1 MNKER
6 KRSHMAVET
15 LLAQT
20 AREVADAKETNE
32 THFSLVDGV
41 SSQARMREYSQ
52 MPHLLQHDAAIE
64 WVAWLA
70 VLGLLFTA
78 IWLVGT
84 L

>member
-1 MNKER
+1 MV
-6 KRSHMAVET
+6 VET

-20 AREVADAKETNE
+20 AREVVDAKETNE
-32 THFSLVDGV
+32 THLHLVDGAI
-41 SSQARMREYSQ
+41 SLERMREYSQ
-52 MPHLLQHDAAIE
+52 MPHLLKNDVAIE
-64 WVAWLA
+64 RVAWLV

>member
-1 MNKER
+1 
-6 KRSHMAVET
+6 MAIET

-32 THFSLVDGV
+32 THLCLVDGV
-41 SSQARMREYSQ
+41 TSQERMREYYQ
-52 MPHLLQHDAAIE
+52 MPHLSKNDAAIE
-64 WVAWLA
+64 WVAWLV

-78 IWLVGT
+78 IRLAGM

>member
-1 MNKER
+1 MA
-6 KRSHMAVET
+6 HMAIET

-32 THFSLVDGV
+32 AHLCLVDGV
-41 SSQARMREYSQ
+41 TSQERMRECSQ
-52 MPHLLQHDAAIE
+52 MPHLSKKDAAIE
-64 WVAWLA
+64 RVAWLV

-78 IWLVGT
+78 IRLAGM

>member
-1 MNKER
+1 
-6 KRSHMAVET
+6 MAVET

-20 AREVADAKETNE
+20 ALEVADAKETNE
-32 THFSLVDGV
+32 THLYLVDGV
-41 SSQARMREYSQ
+41 SSQKRMREYYQ
-52 MPHLLQHDAAIE
+52 MPHLLKNDAAIE

-78 IWLVGT
+78 IRLVDT

>member
-1 MNKER
+1 
-6 KRSHMAVET
+6 MADET

-32 THFSLVDGV
+32 THLCLVDGV
-41 SSQARMREYSQ
+41 TSQEHMREYSQ
-52 MPHLLQHDAAIE
+52 MPHLFQNDVAIE

-70 VLGLLFTA
+70 VLGLLLAA
-78 IWLVGT
+78 ILLVGM

>member
-1 MNKER
+1 
-6 KRSHMAVET
+6 MAVET

-20 AREVADAKETNE
+20 AREVADAKETNK
-32 THFSLVDGV
+32 THLYLMDGV
-41 SSQARMREYSQ
+41 SSQKRMRKYYQ
-52 MPHLLQHDAAIE
+52 MPHLLKNDAAIE

-70 VLGLLFTA
+70 VLGPLFTA